1 MKIFQ
6 PFILIIFFSVY
17 SLHAQEVNLTKFFRF
32 FINANYD
39 SSRAFIEKELLK
51 DPDNLVLHLYLGRV
65 FLVQK
70 KYSLAISSFKN
81 ALQHNKS
88 DAAIYNYIGKA
99 YEEQGM
105 LAEAA
110 HAYTSSIKLDS
121 SLYAQLKLG
130 SIFFK
135 QNNYNACTAVLTKL
149 ISRDSTNLY
158 AYYLL
163 GRSFLKSDKNDS
175 AIVFCSKAVQLDST
189 YYPGLLNLGIAFFNS
204 RLYKNAVKSLNKA
217 VIISPESHEARYYL
231 GYAYIK
237 LDQRADALTQL
248 EFCANSNSRFK
259 QKALIALIEFYRK
272 IGLNKECIRTAKK
285 YLELNTKNYL
295 TTVYFHL
302 GCALSEEQNFSEAD
316 SAFQKSLACS
326 NLPLIKGIYFYRG
339 LNSHKQQEYIK
350 AINYYKKAVTLNPD
364 DPYTYYN
371 LAIVYDEFYK
381 DKKPAIKYYQK
392 FLDYCK
398 NKDDNSVLVQA
409 AINRIKS
416 LKQKLYF
423 KK

>member
-1 MKIFQ
+1 MKTFK
-6 PFILIIFFSVY
+6 PFIFIIFFSVY
-17 SLHAQEVNLTKFFRF
+17 PLYAQQVNLSKFFRF

-51 DPDNLVLHLYLGRV
+51 DPDNPVLNLYLGRV
-65 FLVQK
+65 LLVQK
-70 KYSLAISSFKN
+70 KYSSAISCFKKAMLN
-81 ALQHNKS
+81 NKS
-88 DAAIYNYIGKA
+88 DAGIYNYIGKA

-110 HAYTSSIKLDS
+110 DAYTSSIKLYS

-135 QNNYNACTAVLTKL
+135 QNNYNACSAVLTKL

-158 AYYLL
+158 AFYLL
-163 GRSFLKSDKNDS
+163 GRAFIRSGKFDS
-175 AIVFCSKAVQLDST
+175 TIIISSKAVHVDSIN
-189 YYPGLLNLGIAFFNS
+189 YPNLLNLGIAYFNTG
-204 RLYKNAVKSLNKA
+204 LYKDAVKTLNKA
-217 VIISPESHEARYYL
+217 IAISPESYEARYYL

-237 LDQRADALTQL
+237 LDQRADAVTQL
-248 EFCANSNSRFK
+248 EFCANSKSRFQ
-259 QKALIALIEFYRK
+259 QKALIALIDFYRK
-272 IGLNKECIRTAKK
+272 IGLNKECIRAANK
-285 YLELNTKNYL
+285 YLQIDTKNYL
-295 TTVYFHL
+295 STVYFHL
-302 GCALSEEQNFSEAD
+302 GCALSEEENYSEAD
-316 SAFQKSLACS
+316 SAFQKSLTS
-326 NLPLIKGIYFYRG
+326 STLPLIKGIFFYRG
-339 LNSHKQQEYIK
+339 LNSYKQKEYIK
-350 AINYYKKAVTLNPD
+350 AINYYKKAIALKPD

-371 LAIVYDEFYK
+371 LAIVYDEFYR

-398 NKDDNSVLVQA
+398 NKDDNSVLVHA
-409 AINRIKS
+409 ATNRIKA